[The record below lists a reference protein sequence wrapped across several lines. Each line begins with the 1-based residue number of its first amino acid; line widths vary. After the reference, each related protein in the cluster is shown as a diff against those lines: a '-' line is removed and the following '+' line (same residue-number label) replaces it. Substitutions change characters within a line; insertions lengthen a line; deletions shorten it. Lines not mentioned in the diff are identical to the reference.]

1 MFETHS
7 FHRKYLDLEFSLSA
21 CQFLWESVEE
31 PIAKV
36 DVLLRAYILQ
46 LKSEGIDIVHP
57 PMVPLSYIHSKI
69 CSHYGHGFHATVCQ
83 AVSCVLPCLQ
93 RLLRPKLSLVF
104 SGLYLKLV
112 SRRLTFKIVEK

>member
-31 PIAKV
+31 PVAKV

-46 LKSEGIDIVHP
+46 LKSESIDIVHP
-57 PMVPLSYIHSKI
+57 LMVPLSYIHSKI
-69 CSHYGHGFHATVCQ
+69 CSRYGHGF
-83 AVSCVLPCLQ
+83 SCNSFPGGKLCSSLLAASSEAKTFLS
-93 RLLRPKLSLVF
+93 LLRAIFETCL
-104 SGLYLKLV
+104 
-112 SRRLTFKIVEK
+112 RRLTFLR